1 MSRIAAPN
9 VSEPP
14 LVQWWQLPIVWM
26 VLAGPAAVVVAS
38 FATLALAILN
48 PDPIVD
54 APLAASKSELPA
66 VAARNHLAAA
76 RR

>member
-1 MSRIAAPN
+1 MTAATSFKRLGIA
-9 VSEPP
+9 
-14 LVQWWQLPIVWM
+14 IT
-26 VLAGPAAVVVAS
+26 AVVVAS
-38 FATLALAILN
+38 FATLALALLN